1 MGGKAL
7 IEAMSSK
14 FIDGNERKLAL
25 SSLAFSLS
33 EPASNIRAFGMRF
46 SWGSCIIRAK
56 ACSKLQRRNIE
67 VVQAVFENWTLF
79 SILFNFASEDY
90 KFGF

>member
-7 IEAMSSK
+7 IEAISSK

-25 SSLAFSLS
+25 SSLAFGFS

-46 SWGSCIIRAK
+46 SWGTCIIRAK
-56 ACSKLQRRNIE
+56 ASSELQRRDMSKLSR
-67 VVQAVFENWTLF
+67 LF
-79 SILFNFASEDY
+79 LRTGHYSQ
-90 KFGF
+90 

>member
-25 SSLAFSLS
+25 SSLAFGLS

-46 SWGSCIIRAK
+46 SRGSCIIGAK
-56 ACSKLQRRNIE
+56 ASSRLQRKYVE
-67 VVQAVFENWTLF
+67 VVRLF
-79 SILFNFASEDY
+79 LKTGHYS
-90 KFGF
+90 K

>member
-25 SSLAFSLS
+25 SSLAFGLS

-56 ACSKLQRRNIE
+56 ASSKLQRRDI
-67 VVQAVFENWTLF
+67 TKLSRLF
-79 SILFNFASEDY
+79 LKTGHYFSNFQFRL
-90 KFGF
+90 KRL